1 MTKRN
6 LYKLTDLAIQLSCI
20 ILPWSYFA
28 MQPAGMRGLVLNQ
41 LIVSYLI
48 IAASQIVSSVLNK
61 MYMPVALKAN
71 SRKWYELALMVVA
84 AMVVIAGAMNALM
97 LVFLILLY
105 LSPVLMLWYMVIT
118 IAELIKIRK
127 A

>member
-1 MTKRN
+1 
-6 LYKLTDLAIQLSCI
+6 
-20 ILPWSYFA
+20 
-28 MQPAGMRGLVLNQ
+28 MRGLVLNQ